1 MTVHVT
7 KMRRVNSDFLLQS
20 CWWRHWRHRQLFRL
34 IGLAPKLCGNYYI
47 YKTKQVFLSS
57 INVLFAWGGGGEDFF
72 DEGNYYTVTRCLLLD
87 DISMGKVTKHLLILL
102 TCLICF
108 THSWR
113 EVQKRFLIELLELNT
128 LNEHSSYEFLMRK
141 KVPFLFWKTIFDKV
155 LK

>member
-1 MTVHVT
+1 MVY
-7 KMRRVNSDFLLQS
+7 LL
-20 CWWRHWRHRQLFRL
+20 RE
-34 IGLAPKLCGNYYI
+34 
-47 YKTKQVFLSS
+47 
-57 INVLFAWGGGGEDFF
+57 GGGGGDFF
-72 DEGNYYTVTRCLLLD
+72 FDGTYVTRCLLLD